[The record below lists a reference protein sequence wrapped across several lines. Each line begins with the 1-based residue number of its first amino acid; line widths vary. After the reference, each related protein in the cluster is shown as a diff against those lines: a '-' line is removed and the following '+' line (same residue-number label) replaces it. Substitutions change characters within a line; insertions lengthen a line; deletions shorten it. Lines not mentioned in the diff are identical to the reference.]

1 MTRGRRPEHSR
12 ENILEKGAELFAR
25 NGYNATGLKEILETC
40 EVSKGSFYNFFENK
54 EQFAVEIINHHKSI
68 EFARWEEQMAALT
81 GTYLSKIQWMINDEI
96 RKYEEDLD
104 CTGCLLANLT
114 GEVSQASPLFSAAIR
129 ASSQEVLSSI
139 EEDMQICQDEG
150 TVRKDLSAREIAE
163 MIWNGWQGALLQL
176 KVERSAEP
184 LRRHVTTLFKLI
196 EAPDPKG

>member
-1 MTRGRRPEHSR
+1 MTRGRRPAHSR

-25 NGYNATGLKEILETC
+25 KGYAATGLNEILEAC

-68 EFARWEEQMAALT
+68 EFARWEEQMASFS
-81 GTYLSKIQWMINDEI
+81 GSYLEKIRHVLDQEI
-96 RKYEEDLD
+96 RKYEDDLD

-129 ASSQEVLSSI
+129 ASTQEVQDAI
-139 EEDMQICQDEG
+139 EEDMRICQAEG
-150 TVRKDLSAREIAE
+150 TVRTDFTPRELAE
-163 MIWNGWQGALLQL
+163 MIWHGWQGALLQL

-184 LRRHVTTLFKLI
+184 LRRHTATLFKLI
-196 EAPDPKG
+196 EAPASKG